1 MDFSEAVKQL
11 MAGKR
16 INPEGT
22 AHTLGEP
29 YTLYF
34 DGRTVYIDM
43 GAGVPM
49 GIDQSLSDYLVAK
62 WKVVP

>member
-1 MDFSEAVKQL
+1 MDFGEAVKQL

-22 AHTLGEP
+22 SETLGEP
-29 YTLYF
+29 YTLYL
-34 DGRTVYIDM
+34 DGKTVYIYM
-43 GAGVPM
+43 GAGVPT
-49 GIDQSLSDYLVAK
+49 GIDQSLSDYLAAK